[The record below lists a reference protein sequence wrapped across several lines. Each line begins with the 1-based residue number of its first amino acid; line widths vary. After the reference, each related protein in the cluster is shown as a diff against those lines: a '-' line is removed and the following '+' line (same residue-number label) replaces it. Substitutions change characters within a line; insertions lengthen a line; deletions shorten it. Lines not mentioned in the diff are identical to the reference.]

1 MIFPNSENN
10 AVTNESIDAGGF
22 NSIPKA
28 LRKIIMWDKVSD
40 EEIQIPY
47 ELSNQFRGYFLE
59 DIKNAID
66 EINRNLKNCIQFR

>member
-1 MIFPNSENN
+1 MIFPNLEKD
-10 AVTNESIDAGGF
+10 AVTNESTDAGGF